1 MGNKKPPLAHRI
13 TSNRSGAVGFL
24 CFLEV
29 LSITR
34 EFDPLQL
41 QNRPI
46 SGRFASFSRYF
57 KIMLPEISSLNS
69 SVLFSL
75 ISAKKMKNTTFSC
88 GVFSLHLF
96 LRHKL
101 VRLTGVE
108 PVRPSGHK
116 HLKLA
121 SLPIPAQPQ
130 SAAFFRPLGYY
141 TVIVMICQRFFQL
154 FTGWL
159 KQEHNWVKRQS
170 KKQSLRKPES
180 GGTFFISRRF
190 SPKKWTGLD
199 YTGRNW
205 KGEEQHGRL
214 VQPAGGAGNEGA

>member
-1 MGNKKPPLAHRI
+1 MPNGKNGGKRKNRRTTEGKDKKGGRTVETAAPALFAFMG
-13 TSNRSGAVGFL
+13 S
-24 CFLEV
+24 
-29 LSITR
+29 
-34 EFDPLQL
+34 
-41 QNRPI
+41 
-46 SGRFASFSRYF
+46 AS
-57 KIMLPEISSLNS
+57 S
-69 SVLFSL
+69 SVGL
-75 ISAKKMKNTTFSC
+75 SAWRSTCAPPRFGSGCARTAQRKPIIRTHPLSETGSDYM
-88 GVFSLHLF
+88 G
-96 LRHKL
+96 L